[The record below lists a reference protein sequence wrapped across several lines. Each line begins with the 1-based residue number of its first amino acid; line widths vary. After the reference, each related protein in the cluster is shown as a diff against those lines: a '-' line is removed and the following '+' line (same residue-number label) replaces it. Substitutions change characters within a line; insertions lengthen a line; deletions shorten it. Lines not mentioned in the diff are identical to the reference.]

1 MLTEAQLT
9 WLRGLS
15 TCNRHIPMSASEMGN
30 PEVSELQS
38 RGLVHI
44 RYNNAGREWMI
55 MDEGKAALSDP
66 GALAPVQRPR
76 E

>member
-1 MLTEAQLT
+1 MLTEIQRT

-15 TCNRHIPMSASEMGN
+15 TCDRHIPMSATEMGN

-44 RYNNAGREWMI
+44 RYTNSWREWI
-55 MDEGKAALSDP
+55 ITDEGKAALIDP
-66 GALAPVQRPR
+66 SCNIS
-76 E
+76 